1 MKNKKII
8 TVIATVAVLS
18 TLIVSC
24 GKSENDESKTAN
36 STNTVTSTDTTTS
49 NSSKEDSKKEDSK
62 ENDSK
67 DKEQSED
74 GKVITANSD
83 EELKFDKVDI
93 PENLVK
99 DNAVDN
105 MNYLTGKVDTKISI
119 DELQAS
125 LFDLVGESGVTNREI
140 LLKNENQADGDTL
153 VVLFSEKDNKNIKL
167 YNVDEEKLKSVDGN
181 FDTYVKDCLEGTESV
196 NILDTLTSTQIVGI
210 RCKAATT
217 PCQIITWEDEN
228 GQLKYLA
235 IK

>member
-36 STNTVTSTDTTTS
+36 STNTVTSTDTATS
-49 NSSKEDSKKEDSK
+49 NNSKEDSKKDDSKENDSK

-83 EELKFDKVDI
+83 EELKFDKVDV
-93 PENLVK
+93 PENLAK

-105 MNYLTGKVDTKISI
+105 MNYLTGKLDTKISI
-119 DELQAS
+119 DELQAH
-125 LFDLVGESGVTNREI
+125 
-140 LLKNENQADGDTL
+140 
-153 VVLFSEKDNKNIKL
+153 
-167 YNVDEEKLKSVDGN
+167 
-181 FDTYVKDCLEGTESV
+181 
-196 NILDTLTSTQIVGI
+196 
-210 RCKAATT
+210 
-217 PCQIITWEDEN
+217 
-228 GQLKYLA
+228 YL
-235 IK
+235 I

>member
-49 NSSKEDSKKEDSK
+49 NSSKEDSKKD
-62 ENDSK
+62 DSK

-105 MNYLTGKVDTKISI
+105 MNYLTGKLDTKISI

-167 YNVDEEKLKSVDGN
+167 YDVDEEKLKSVDGN
-181 FDTYVKDCLEGTESV
+181 FDTYVKDCLEGTKSV
-196 NILDTLTSTQIVGI
+196 DILDTLTSTQIVGI

-217 PCQIITWEDEN
+217 PCQIITWEDES